1 MKIKGIKIL
10 ALVFIIALIGA
21 CKAKS
26 CDTDTNVNEK
36 KKMKTSGSLFSK
48 KERKRMKR

>member
-1 MKIKGIKIL
+1 MRIKFVKL
-10 ALVFIIALIGA
+10 LTLLFVIALFGA

>member
-1 MKIKGIKIL
+1 MKIAVSKIL
-10 ALVFIIALIGA
+10 TFFFIVSLIGA